1 VPAAADQP
9 LAELLQLELL
19 PALADQSLDP
29 VQVLGALQSRPEGW
43 LLPLALDPGAWLGR
57 PLCWAEALGAWR
69 QPCLL
74 LVAGAAAGT
83 GPDRATAALLR
94 SLGVPLLGLVQWGG
108 EWRPQ
113 ERGVD
118 GLPWL
123 GWLPGADAN
132 AAANAAA
139 NADVAVEARLELR
152 RRCGA
157 RWQQLSSAMAASAP
171 PDPPAGSGS
180 APAGSVAGRPPAG

>member
-1 VPAAADQP
+1 VSAAADQP
-9 LAELLQLELL
+9 LTELLQLLQLQLL
-19 PALADQSLDP
+19 PALADQSVDP
-29 VQVLGALQSRPEGW
+29 VQALGALQSRPEGW

-74 LVAGAAAGT
+74 LVAGAAAGA

-94 SLGVPLLGLVQWGG
+94 SHGVPLLGLVQWGG
-108 EWRPQ
+108 DWRPQ
-113 ERGVD
+113 ERSVD

-123 GWLPGADAN
+123 GWLPGAADSAP
-132 AAANAAA
+132 A
-139 NADVAVEARLELR
+139 NADLAVEARLELR
-152 RRCGA
+152 RRCWA

-171 PDPPAGSGS
+171 PDPLAGSGN